1 MADTNNPHVGV
12 IAKMTKWFSGG
23 ICSFNLSELDRLD
36 FLRVIIVFMI
46 LFTFFFF
53 VGGGGY
59 WCLSDVVFFLKFS
72 FVTIDLNFLS

>member
-36 FLRVIIVFMI
+36 FLGVIIVFMI
-46 LFTFFFF
+46 LLTFLFFLL
-53 VGGGGY
+53 GGGGAGGRVVVPF
-59 WCLSDVVFFLKFS
+59 WCGILS
-72 FVTIDLNFLS
+72 

>member
-36 FLRVIIVFMI
+36 FLGVIIVFMI
-46 LFTFFFF
+46 LVTFFF
-53 VGGGGY
+53 GGGGG
-59 WCLSDVVFFLKFS
+59 VVGKGSGAFLMWYS
-72 FVTIDLNFLS
+72 FLSSLLLQ